1 MILWAIPGSLVTWIQ
16 LTLEEALFSV
26 TRLLSPSVTRQSGA
40 WRSGKAT
47 WSAVEDSKLV
57 HIWKKKK
64 KKSPWNFLSLPLRPG
79 KTRAY
84 HEIVVLG
91 LPRERNAPCAKSI
104 RCWLIP
110 QEDLP
115 FLVSLELSGCCSEAE
130 PAPRFTLPLYQ
141 AVEKTDNIQRWSRMA
156 RVVALWL
163 VQGTVYM
170 VL

>member
-1 MILWAIPGSLVTWIQ
+1 MGNSWQSRYLNSAHTWGGFVFSDAVVKPQCHSTEWSLAELKSNLVC
-16 LTLEEALFSV
+16 
-26 TRLLSPSVTRQSGA
+26 SGGFQTCA
-40 WRSGKAT
+40 H
-47 WSAVEDSKLV
+47 L
-57 HIWKKKK
+57 KKKK
-64 KKSPWNFLSLPLRPG
+64 KKSPRNFLSLPLWPG

-141 AVEKTDNIQRWSRMA
+141 AAEKTDNIQRWSRMA

>member
-1 MILWAIPGSLVTWIQ
+1 MGNSWQPCYLNSAHTWGGFVFRDAVVKPQCHLTEWSPVELKSSLVC
-16 LTLEEALFSV
+16 
-26 TRLLSPSVTRQSGA
+26 SGEFQTCA
-40 WRSGKAT
+40 H
-47 WSAVEDSKLV
+47 L
-57 HIWKKKK
+57 KK
-64 KKSPWNFLSLPLRPG
+64 KKSPRNFLSLPLRPG

-104 RCWLIP
+104 CCWLIP

-141 AVEKTDNIQRWSRMA
+141 AVGKMDNIQRWSSMA
-156 RVVALWL
+156 RMVALRL

-170 VL
+170 FL